1 MTVKIQAPAKINLTL
16 DITGKRADGYHTLS
30 TIMQSI
36 SLSDIVTIS
45 ETNSGI
51 ITINSNNPLI
61 PTDERNIAYKAAVWF
76 IKNTNIQFNGL
87 HIYIQ
92 KNIPTEAGLGGGSAD
107 AAAVL
112 IGLNYIFKTE
122 LYMEQLCVL
131 ATATGADVPFCII
144 GGTKLC
150 TGIGEIM
157 TEIKPLE
164 QCYVVIAKGNSGIS
178 TKLAFQK
185 IDTLEFDNEP
195 DYSSYNGSVLSVKN
209 IGYNKFEMVADNS
222 DVKFIKNKML
232 EFKADYSAMSG
243 SGSAVYGLFSKFE
256 YAENCRKYF
265 ASNNFFSYLC
275 KPISNG
281 SVIIV

>member
-51 ITINSNNPLI
+51 ITIDTSNPLI
-61 PTDERNIAYKAAVWF
+61 PTDERNIAYKAAMF
-76 IKNTNIQFNGL
+76 FLKNTNVQYNGL

-92 KNIPTEAGLGGGSAD
+92 KNIPVEAGLGGGSAD

-122 LYMEQLCVL
+122 LSAKQLCEIA
-131 ATATGADVPFCII
+131 ATIGADVPFCII

-157 TEIKPLE
+157 TETAPLE
-164 QCYVVIAKGNSGIS
+164 QCYIVIAKGNSGIS
-178 TKLAFQK
+178 TKSAFKK
-185 IDTLEFDNEP
+185 IDDLGFNVDP
-195 DYSSYNGSVLSVKN
+195 DYSKYNGSVLSVKN
-209 IGYNKFEMVADNS
+209 IGYNKFEIVADIS
-222 DVKFIKNKML
+222 DVKIIKNKML
-232 EFKADYSAMSG
+232 ELKADYSAMSG
-243 SGSAVYGLFSKFE
+243 SGSAVFGLFSNLE
-256 YAENCRKYF
+256 YAENCRKYL
-265 ASNNFFSYLC
+265 ADNKFFSYLC
-275 KPISNG
+275 KPISTG
-281 SVIIV
+281 SFIIV